1 MFLPLIFLQLPASPP
16 IRISQY
22 CLLASMAFVGG
33 VMNAVAGGGSFFS
46 FPALLGLHLPPVNA
60 NATNSLAL
68 WPGQLASLMA
78 LRRELRAVR
87 SLVTPVILTS
97 VAGGSAG
104 AVTLLHT
111 SQATFMRLVP
121 WLMFFGTIL
130 FAVSSLARNWLEQS
144 SSRRLVSS
152 GNRGSFTPWP
162 LFWLTLVSFYIG
174 YFGAGSAVMI
184 FAIFSVYGIVGDL
197 HQVNAL
203 KVLCNVVANGISVF
217 AFIVARAIYWRQG
230 LFMLAMAVAG
240 GYLGGTFTRKLPA
253 KLMRMIVIAAG
264 LSFSIYYFQKG

>member
-1 MFLPLIFLQLPASPP
+1 MPLIFLQLPVLPP

-22 CLLASMAFVGG
+22 CLLAAMAFVGG

-46 FPALLGLHLPPVNA
+46 FPALLGLQLPPVNA

-87 SLVTPVILTS
+87 SLVMPVILTS
-97 VAGGSAG
+97 VAGGSVG
-104 AVTLLHT
+104 ALTLLNT
-111 SQATFMRLVP
+111 SQTTFMRMVP
-121 WLMFFGTIL
+121 WLMFFGTVL
-130 FAVSSLARNWLEQS
+130 FALSSLARNWLEQS
-144 SSRRLVSS
+144 RSRRLVSS
-152 GNRGSFTPWP
+152 GNHGSFTPWP
-162 LFWLTLVSFYIG
+162 LFWMTLVSFYIG

-184 FAIFSVYGIVGDL
+184 FAIFSVYGIVSDL

-203 KVLCNVVANGISVF
+203 KVLCNVVANGISVL
-217 AFIVARAIYWRQG
+217 AFIVARAIYWKQG

-240 GYLGGTFTRKLPA
+240 GYLGGTFSRRLPS
-253 KLMRMIVIAAG
+253 KLMRMIVIVTG
-264 LSFSIYYFQKG
+264 LAFSIYYFRKS